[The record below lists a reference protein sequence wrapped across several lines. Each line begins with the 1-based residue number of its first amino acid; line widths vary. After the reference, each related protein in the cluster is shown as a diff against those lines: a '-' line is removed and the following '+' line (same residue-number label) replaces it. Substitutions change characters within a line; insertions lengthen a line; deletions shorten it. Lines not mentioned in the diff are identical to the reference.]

1 MKQEI
6 IALSITK
13 AALSLRPIEL
23 LTCYMVERNRATD
36 RPIECKQTPYCEG
49 DCKVHKLSY
58 CRKLYVI
65 CCIHCCAC
73 G

>member
-23 LTCYMVERNRATD
+23 LTCYMVERNRATE

-49 DCKVHKLSY
+49 DCK
-58 CRKLYVI
+58 

>member
-13 AALSLRPIEL
+13 AALSLRPMEL
-23 LTCYMVERNRATD
+23 LTCYMIESGRATE
-36 RPIECKQTPYCEG
+36 RPIECEQTPYCKG
-49 DCKVHKLSY
+49 DCK
-58 CRKLYVI
+58 
-65 CCIHCCAC
+65 CCPHCCAC